1 MAVFLG
7 IDTGGTYTDAAIFDS
22 EAGVKAAAKA
32 LTTKHQLSLGI
43 GRAVSEVVADHA
55 ADIDMVSI
63 STTLATN
70 ALTEGHGS
78 SVCLILA
85 GYTEEQLAQV
95 GLRQAM
101 GRDPI
106 VHVSGGHTSS
116 GSEQEPL
123 DEGAVRAAIAEYRD
137 RVAAFAVSAY
147 FSVRNPSHELAIVE
161 MIRSMTG
168 LPVTGGH
175 ELTSNLHAARRAL
188 TVAFNARLI
197 PLIQQLILSVRS
209 ILESHGIRAPLMVVK
224 GDGSLIS
231 ADMALHYP
239 VETILSGPA
248 ASLVGAQF
256 LAGRQDALVMDMGG
270 TTTDAALLLGGRPRL
285 SPEGAQVGE
294 WHTMVEAASIHTFG
308 LGGDSE
314 VRRTT
319 GGRLVLGPRR
329 VIPLA
334 LLGQEEDG
342 TVELL
347 SRQLSEEPMPAYDG
361 QVVLQL
367 REYSAAAEL
376 TSYQRTVLDGVA
388 GGPVPLRSFFEDGA
402 PEFLMRRD
410 VYRLVDRGI
419 VGLAGFTPTDAA
431 HVLGLHTAWCQQAA
445 ELGARLWLRSD
456 GEADSDEAI
465 EMLSRRVREQAVLQ
479 SCQAAIATA
488 LAESHGVRLSDHLEL
503 QETLIDPALG
513 AERSEAPMVQA
524 KLSLRTPII
533 AIGAPVRTYYPD
545 VARRLGTELVVPHHA
560 EIANAVGAVAGG
572 ITQRVH
578 VLIRPYADVDGY
590 RIHMPDGVRDEE
602 SLETAL
608 AVAEAAAR
616 EHATALAREAG
627 AESAEVHIQRD
638 DLVPET
644 SADVVEVRI
653 TATAT
658 GRPHVGHL

>member
-7 IDTGGTYTDAAIFDS
+7 IDTGGTYTDAAVFDT

-32 LTTKHQLSLGI
+32 LTTKHRLSLGI
-43 GRAVSEVVADHA
+43 GRAVSQVVGDHA

-85 GYTEEQLAQV
+85 GYSEDHLAQV
-95 GLRQAM
+95 ELRQAM
-101 GRDPI
+101 AGDPI
-106 VHVSGGHTSS
+106 VLVGGGHTSS

-123 DEGAVRAAIAEYRD
+123 DESAVRSAITEYRE
-137 RVAAFAVSAY
+137 RVSAFAVSAY
-147 FSVRNPSHELAIVE
+147 FSVRNPAHELAMVE
-161 MIRSMTG
+161 MVRSMTG
-168 LPVTGGH
+168 LPVTSGH

-209 ILESHGIRAPLMVVK
+209 ILESHGIHAPLMVVK

-256 LAGRQDALVMDMGG
+256 LAGRQNALVMDMGG

-294 WHTMVEAASIHTFG
+294 WQTMVEAASIHTFG

-319 GGRLVLGPRR
+319 GGGLTLGPRR

-334 LLGQEEDG
+334 LLGQEQEG
-342 TVELL
+342 AVELL
-347 SRQLSEEPMPAYDG
+347 SRQLSEKPMPSYDG
-361 QVVLQL
+361 QLVLQL
-367 REYSAAAEL
+367 REHEPVTEL
-376 TSYQRTVLDGVA
+376 TSYQRAVLDGVA
-388 GGPVPLRSFFEDGA
+388 AGAVPLRSFFENGA

-410 VYRLVDRGI
+410 VYRLVDRGV

-431 HVLGLHTAWCQQAA
+431 HVLGLHTAWSRQAA

-456 GEADSDEAI
+456 GVAHSDEAVTA
-465 EMLSRRVREQAVLQ
+465 LSKRVREQAVVQ
-479 SCQAAIATA
+479 SCQAALATA
-488 LAESHGVRLSDHLEL
+488 LAEYHGVRLADHQPL
-503 QETLIDPALG
+503 QQALIDPALG
-513 AERSEAPMVQA
+513 AETCDTPMVQA
-524 KLSLRTPII
+524 KLSLKTPII
-533 AIGAPVRTYYPD
+533 AIGAPVHTYYPD
-545 VARRLGTELVVPHHA
+545 VARRLDTELVVPHHA
-560 EIANAVGAVAGG
+560 EIANAIGAVAGG

-602 SLETAL
+602 SLEAAL
-608 AVAEAAAR
+608 AVAQEAAR
-616 EHATALAREAG
+616 GHAAALAREAG
-627 AESAEVHIQRD
+627 AERVEVDIQRE

>member
-1 MAVFLG
+1 VG
-7 IDTGGTYTDAAIFDS
+7 
-22 EAGVKAAAKA
+22 EN
-32 LTTKHQLSLGI
+32 
-43 GRAVSEVVADHA
+43 A

-85 GYTEEQLAQV
+85 GYTEEQVAQV
-95 GLRQAM
+95 GLREAM

-106 VHVSGGHTSS
+106 VLVSGGHTSS
-116 GSEQEPL
+116 GSEQEAL
-123 DEGAVRAAIAEYRD
+123 DEGAVRAAIAEYRN
-137 RVAAFAVSAY
+137 RVSAFAVSGY
-147 FSVRNPSHELAIVE
+147 FSVRNPSHELSMVE
-161 MIRSMTG
+161 TIRSMTG
-168 LPVTGGH
+168 LPVTSGH

-285 SPEGAQVGE
+285 SPEGAQVGA
-294 WHTMVEAASIHTFG
+294 WQTMVEAASIHTFG

-314 VRRTT
+314 VRRGGT
-319 GGRLVLGPRR
+319 GGLILGPRR
-329 VIPLA
+329 VIPLS
-334 LLGQEEDG
+334 LLAQEQDG

-347 SRQLSEEPMPAYDG
+347 SRQLSEKPMPAYDG
-361 QVVLQL
+361 QVVLKL
-367 REYSAAAEL
+367 REHETTVEL

-388 GGPVPLRSFFEDGA
+388 AGPVPLRSFFDNGA

-410 VYRLVDRGI
+410 VYRLVDQGI
-419 VGLAGFTPTDAA
+419 VGLSGFTPTDAA
-431 HVLGLHTAWCQQAA
+431 HVLGLHTAWSRQAA

-456 GEADSDEAI
+456 GDSGSDEAI
-465 EMLSRRVREQAVLQ
+465 ETLSRRVREQAVLQ

-488 LAESHGVRLSDHLEL
+488 LAEFHGVRLADHQDL
-503 QETLIDPALG
+503 QEAVIDPALG
-513 AERSEAPMVQA
+513 ADRPQAPMVQA
-524 KLSLRTPII
+524 TFSLRTPII

-560 EIANAVGAVAGG
+560 EIANAIGAVAGG
-572 ITQRVH
+572 VTQRVH

-608 AVAEAAAR
+608 KAAESAAR
-616 EHATALAREAG
+616 RYATELAREAG
-627 AESAEVHIQRD
+627 ADSVEVQIQRE

>member
-7 IDTGGTYTDAAIFDS
+7 IDTGGTYTDAAIFDTS
-22 EAGVKAAAKA
+22 AGVKASAKA
-32 LTTKHQLSLGI
+32 LTTKHELSIGI
-43 GRAVSEVVADHA
+43 GRAVSQVVKDHA
-55 ADIDMVSI
+55 DEIDMVSI

-85 GYTEEQLAQV
+85 GYTEEHLAQV
-95 GLRQAM
+95 GLRSAV
-101 GRDPI
+101 GADPI
-106 VHVSGGHTSS
+106 VLVAGGHTSS
-116 GSEQEPL
+116 GSELEPL
-123 DEGAVRAAIAEYRD
+123 DERAVRGAIAEHRD
-137 RVAAFAVSAY
+137 RVSAFAVSTY

-161 MIRSMTG
+161 MVRSMTG
-168 LPVTGGH
+168 LPVTSGH

-197 PLIQQLILSVRS
+197 PLIQQLIVSVRA

-270 TTTDAALLLGGRPRL
+270 TTTDAALLLDGRPRL

-294 WHTMVEAASIHTFG
+294 WQTMVEAASIHTFG

-319 GGRLVLGPRR
+319 VGRLMLGPRR
-329 VIPLA
+329 VIPLS
-334 LLGQEEDG
+334 LLGHEQVG
-342 TVELL
+342 AVELL
-347 SRQLSEEPMPAYDG
+347 SRQLSEEPLPAYDG
-361 QVVLQL
+361 RVVLQL
-367 REYSAAAEL
+367 REHEAISEL
-376 TSYQRTVLDGVA
+376 TSYQRSVLDGVA
-388 GGPVPLRSFFEDGA
+388 GGPVPLRSFFENGA

-410 VYRLVDRGI
+410 VYRLVDRGVI
-419 VGLAGFTPTDAA
+419 GLAGFTPTDAA
-431 HVLGLHTAWCQQAA
+431 HVLGLHTAWSRPAA

-456 GEADSDEAI
+456 GQRDSDEAV
-465 EMLSRRVREQAVLQ
+465 EDLAKRVREQAVFQ
-479 SCQAAIATA
+479 SCQAAVATA
-488 LAESHGVRLSDHLEL
+488 LAESHGVRLADHRAL
-503 QETLIDPALG
+503 QEALIDPALG
-513 AERSEAPMVQA
+513 AEASDVSMMQA
-524 KLSLRTPII
+524 TLSLRTPII
-533 AIGAPVRTYYPD
+533 AIGAPVRSYYPD
-545 VARRLGTELVVPHHA
+545 VARRLATELVVPQHA

-602 SLETAL
+602 SLTTAL

-616 EHATALAREAG
+616 DHAAGLAKEAG
-627 AESAEVHIQRD
+627 AETVQVELQRE

-644 SADVVEVRI
+644 SADVVEVRV
-653 TATAT
+653 TAVAT